1 MPILQLLTSFPTAV
15 PTVLLAV
22 LTIYWLMS
30 IIGIIDLGDSL
41 HIHTETGHLDS
52 LEAAHGGHEVPDLH
66 TLAGYLVALGL
77 GGVPLSVVASVL
89 VFVVWLGTALLHNY
103 VIAWLPTALLRT
115 LSGVAV
121 LLLTSALSIPIAARV
136 VKPMRGLFVKHSA
149 RSNSSLVGLECK
161 IMTETVDPGFGRAEV
176 ANSGGG
182 INIRVWASAPNT
194 LRKHSKAIIVAYDET
209 SRQYEVQAAPVS
221 I

>member
-1 MPILQLLTSFPTAV
+1 MPILELLTSFPTAV

-22 LTIYWLMS
+22 LMIYWLMS

-41 HIHTETGHLDS
+41 HIHTEVGHMDGI
-52 LEAAHGGHEVPDLH
+52 EAAHGGHEVPDFH

-89 VFVVWLGTALLHNY
+89 VFVIWLATALLHKY
-103 VIAWLPTALLRT
+103 VIAFLPTDTVRT

-121 LLLTSALSIPIAARV
+121 LLFTSALSIPIAARV
-136 VKPMRGLFVKHSA
+136 IKPMRGLFVKHNA

-161 IMTETVDPGFGRAEV
+161 IVTEKVDPSFGRAEV

-182 INIRVWASAPNT
+182 INIRVWASTPND
-194 LRKHSKAIIVAYDET
+194 LRKNSKAIIVAYDET
-209 SRQYEVQAAPVS
+209 TRQYEVQAAPVG

>member
-1 MPILQLLTSFPTAV
+1 MPILELLTSFPTAV

-22 LTIYWLMS
+22 LMIYWLMS

-41 HIHTETGHLDS
+41 HIHTEVGHLDGI
-52 LEAAHGGHEVPDLH
+52 EAAHGGHEVPDFH

-89 VFVVWLGTALLHNY
+89 VFVIWLATALLHKY
-103 VIAWLPTALLRT
+103 VIAFLPTDTLRT

-121 LLLTSALSIPIAARV
+121 LLLTTALSIPIAARV
-136 VKPMRGLFVKHSA
+136 IKPMRGLFVKHNA

-161 IMTETVDPGFGRAEV
+161 IVTEKVDPTFGRAEV

-182 INIRVWASAPNT
+182 INIRVWASTPND
-194 LRKHSKAIIVAYDET
+194 LRKNSKAIIVAYDET
-209 SRQYEVQAAPVS
+209 TRQYEVQAAPVG

>member
-1 MPILQLLTSFPTAV
+1 MPILQLLTTFPTAV

-22 LTIYWLMS
+22 LMIYWLMS
-30 IIGIIDLGDSL
+30 IIGVVDMGESL
-41 HIHTETGHLDS
+41 HIHTEAGHLDGI
-52 LEAAHGGHEVPDLH
+52 EAAHGGHEVPDLH

-89 VFVVWLGTALLHNY
+89 VFVIWLATALLHNY
-103 VIAWLPTALLRT
+103 VIAFLPTDSLRM

-121 LLLTSALSIPIAARV
+121 LALTSALSIPIAARV
-136 VKPMRGLFVKHSA
+136 IKPMRGLFVKHTA

-161 IMTETVDPGFGRAEV
+161 IVTEKVDPTFGRAEV
-176 ANSGGG
+176 PNSGGG
-182 INIRVWASAPNT
+182 INIRVWASAPND
-194 LRKHSKAIIVAYDET
+194 LRKNSKAIIVAYDET
-209 SRQYEVQAAPVS
+209 TRQYEVQAAPVG